1 MLKYFIDMKRKIGLF
16 FGSRSVEHEISII
29 TAMQILSAIDKEKY
43 EVIPIYISKIGEFFT
58 GDYLKDIK
66 NFKNLSLIPKNTH
79 KIIDLKLN
87 SNNKL
92 IFELES
98 IFNKKLEI
106 DVAFS
111 TIHGTYGED
120 GKIQGVF
127 EMLNI
132 PYVGADVTSSAL
144 GMDKVLMKKIF
155 KANNL
160 PIVNYYWIK
169 RNEWEKRKDF
179 VVKTVEEKIKYPMF
193 IKPANL
199 GSSIGITKA
208 YDRESLIQG
217 VEIAKYYDRKI
228 IFEES
233 IENLKEINCSVLGND
248 EPIASVCEEVK
259 SNKAFLDYESK
270 YKIIPDKE
278 QIIKKFGHI
287 IPAKI
292 SEDKSKEIQELA
304 IKAFKAIDC
313 KGIARIDF
321 LMDNNSEKIYVNEIN
336 TMPGAISFYLWE
348 ASGIPF
354 TNLIDNLINLAI
366 EIYEDKNKN
375 ITSIDTDVLLED
387 LRGFKGINI

>member
-29 TAMQILSAIDKEKY
+29 TAMQILSAIDREKY
-43 EVIPIYISKIGEFFT
+43 EVVPIYISKSGEFFT
-58 GDYLKDIK
+58 GDYLKEIK
-66 NFKNLSLIPKNTH
+66 NFKNLSLIPKNSH
-79 KIIDLKLN
+79 KIGYLKLN
-87 SNNKL
+87 FKNKL

-98 IFNKKLEI
+98 IFNKKIEI
-106 DVAFS
+106 DIAFS

-120 GKIQGVF
+120 GKIQGFF

-144 GMDKVLMKKIF
+144 GMDKVLMKEIF

-160 PIVNYYWIK
+160 PIVNYCWIK
-169 RNEWEKRKDF
+169 RSKWENKKEI
-179 VVKTVEEKIKYPMF
+179 VIKNVEEKIKYPMF

-208 YDRESLIQG
+208 YNRENLIQG

-233 IENLKEINCSVLGND
+233 IENPKEINCSVLGND

-259 SNKAFLDYESK
+259 SNRGFLDYESK
-270 YKIIPDKE
+270 YKIRPGKE
-278 QIIKKFGHI
+278 QVIKKFGHI

-354 TNLIDNLINLAI
+354 PNLIDNLINLAI

-375 ITSIDTDVLLED
+375 ITSIDTDVLLEN
-387 LRGFKGINI
+387 LRGLKGINI

>member
-1 MLKYFIDMKRKIGLF
+1 MKRKVGLF
-16 FGSRSVEHEISII
+16 FGSKSVEHEISII
-29 TAMQILSAIDKEKY
+29 TAMQVLNAIDKEKY
-43 EVIPIYISKIGEFFT
+43 EIIPVYISKSGEFFT

-66 NFKNLSLIPKNTH
+66 NFKNLSLIPKNSQ
-79 KIIDLKLN
+79 KIVNLKLN
-87 SNNKL
+87 SKNKL

-98 IFNKKLEI
+98 IFNKKIEI
-106 DVAFS
+106 DIAFS

-120 GKIQGVF
+120 GKIQGIF

-132 PYVGADVTSSAL
+132 PYVGADVASSAL
-144 GMDKVLMKKIF
+144 GMDKVLMKEIF

-160 PIVNYYWIK
+160 PIVNHLWIK
-169 RNEWEKRKDF
+169 REEWENKKEN
-179 VVKTVEEKIKYPMF
+179 VIKMVEEKINYPLF

-208 YDRESLIQG
+208 YDRESLIKG

-233 IENLKEINCSVLGND
+233 IENLREINCSVLGND

-259 SNKAFLDYESK
+259 SSKDFLDYESK
-270 YKIIPDKE
+270 YKSKSE
-278 QIIKKFGHI
+278 NFIKKFGHI
-287 IPAKI
+287 IPANI
-292 SEDKSKEIQELA
+292 SDIKTKEIQDLA
-304 IKAFKAIDC
+304 IKTFKAIDC

-321 LMDNNSEKIYVNEIN
+321 LMDSSSEKVYVNEIN

-348 ASGIPF
+348 ESGIPF
-354 TNLIDNLINLAI
+354 TNLIDNLINLAY

-375 ITSIDTDVLLED
+375 ITSIDTDVLLQD
-387 LRGFKGINI
+387 IRGVKRT

>member
-1 MLKYFIDMKRKIGLF
+1 MKRKIGLF

-29 TAMQILSAIDKEKY
+29 TAMQILSAIEKEKY
-43 EVIPIYISKIGEFFT
+43 EVIPIYISKSGDFFT
-58 GDYLKDIK
+58 GDYLKEIK
-66 NFKNLSLIPKNTH
+66 NFKDLSLIPKNSH
-79 KIIDLKLN
+79 KIGNLKLN
-87 SNNKL
+87 KNKL
-92 IFELES
+92 IFELET
-98 IFNKKLEI
+98 IFNKKIEI

-120 GKIQGVF
+120 GKIQGIF
-127 EMLNI
+127 EMLNV
-132 PYVGADVTSSAL
+132 PYVGADVSSSAI
-144 GMDKVLMKKIF
+144 GMDKVFMKEIF

-160 PIVNYYWIK
+160 PIVNYHWIK
-169 RNEWEKRKDF
+169 RNEWENKKDL
-179 VVKTVEEKIKYPMF
+179 VIKTIEEKIKYPLF

-217 VEIAKYYDRKI
+217 VEIAKHFDRKI

-233 IENLKEINCSVLGND
+233 IENPKEINCSVLGND
-248 EPIASVCEEVK
+248 EPIASMCEEVK
-259 SNKAFLDYESK
+259 SIKGFLDYESK
-270 YKIIPDKE
+270 YKTRPNKE
-278 QIIKKFGHI
+278 QIVKKFGHI

-292 SEDKSKEIQELA
+292 SNDKSKEIQELA

-321 LMDNNSEKIYVNEIN
+321 LMDNSSEKIYVNEIN

-348 ASGIPF
+348 ATGIPF
-354 TNLIDNLINLAI
+354 PNLIDNLINLAI

-375 ITSIDTDVLLED
+375 ITSINTDVLLQD
-387 LRGFKGINI
+387 LRGIKRFNI